1 VAGQPIT
8 RASRVVV
15 TVFRPGE
22 SALTKAPRVLR
33 LEHRGDGVFA
43 GVFRE
48 TKTPGPYRLVVAI
61 EGQDARIGQF
71 QRTTSGSALVGL
83 PPPARRPGAR

>member
-1 VAGQPIT
+1 
-8 RASRVVV
+8 
-15 TVFRPGE
+15 VFG
-22 SALTKAPRVLR
+22 
-33 LEHRGDGVFA
+33 

-71 QRTTSGSALVGL
+71 QRSTSGSAVVGL